1 LFFLLPKTFTNGC
14 GPWYHKISHISSP
27 LSIMISACFLARFQE
42 LQAYDRKESLACKLY
57 ESIIL
62 RISIG

>member
-1 LFFLLPKTFTNGC
+1 
-14 GPWYHKISHISSP
+14 
-27 LSIMISACFLARFQE
+27 MISACFLARFQE

-62 RISIG
+62 RISIGKFMRISVPKTIFLSAHRP